1 MGLEKEVL
9 SRILTTKLDFALK
22 WARKNS
28 IWPLPMGISCCAIEM
43 MAMAASR
50 FDVARFGAEVLR
62 FSPRQADC
70 MIAAG
75 TLVHKMAPVVKKV
88 YEQMPEPKWVIAM
101 GTCLCTGGMF
111 HSYSTVRGLDQKVSN
126 LSARIDALKQV
137 ERDLRQTIAK
147 NQAAAKQAQQS
158 LEKQLAAAVAAKTQ
172 AEARHKAELAA
183 KDKQRLNDL
192 AAKDAV
198 IKQKDQQV
206 AVLNQEKAS
215 LRDRLQEGQAE
226 IHRLMRI
233 IRELKKGPKVGE
245 LVLRQPDGKIAKV
258 LLDEPVCYIDLGEKD
273 HVTPGLSFSVYSRQS
288 GIPENGKP
296 KAKIVVVN
304 VGPTTSEC
312 HVLQSDPNDP
322 ILEGDLIANVV
333 FHPQRTY
340 KFVVEGEFDLYGTG
354 RPDPLANRTVRA
366 LIKSFGGKISDVVS
380 VDTDFVIM
388 GDEPPRPP
396 KPAEDAPPVVWQ
408 TYNERL
414 KVYDRYNK
422 VQAMAISLGIPV
434 LNTSRFLAFSGYV
447 PRKRLTRPE

>member
-1 MGLEKEVL
+1 MARVVQRRGTPPYLLILFVFLFLVSTVLAVLFYLRADERTTALAEREQDLTNLRSEKSRLSQDISLLVKDITGSPEMAVKAAREDVQQALGGKHAQEFADTGL
-9 SRILTTKLDFALK
+9 
-22 WARKNS
+22 
-28 IWPLPMGISCCAIEM
+28 
-43 MAMAASR
+43 AS
-50 FDVARFGAEVLR
+50 A
-62 FSPRQADC
+62 
-70 MIAAG
+70 
-75 TLVHKMAPVVKKV
+75 
-88 YEQMPEPKWVIAM
+88 
-101 GTCLCTGGMF
+101 
-111 HSYSTVRGLDQKVSN
+111 VRGLDQKVSD

-137 ERDLRQTIAK
+137 ERDLKQTIAK

-192 AAKDAV
+192 AAKDAL
-198 IKQKDQQV
+198 IKEKEQRV

-273 HVTPGLSFSVYSRQS
+273 HVTAGLSFSVYSRQS
-288 GIPENGKP
+288 GIPEDGKP

-312 HVLQSDPNDP
+312 HILESDRNDP
-322 ILEGDLIANVV
+322 ILEGDLVANVV

-366 LIKSFGGKISDVVS
+366 LIESFGGKVSDVVS
-380 VDTDFVIM
+380 VDTDFVVM
-388 GDEPPRPP
+388 GEEPPRPP

-408 TYNERL
+408 AYNERL
-414 KVYDRYNK
+414 KVYDRFKK
-422 VQAMAISLGIPV
+422 VQAMAISLQIPV

-447 PRKRLTRPE
+447 PRKRLTEPE